1 MKKKIKNDLKKLLVK
16 RERREDDE
24 LQNVTNLYVTVTS
37 VKEYER
43 LIKSG
48 KQYVLSLEQQQGFIL
63 LIFKESKRFLSMTEE
78 LGTSESVITF
88 KINLKKL

>member
-1 MKKKIKNDLKKLLVK
+1 MKYAIFFNYFLYLQDISEKRVNKTMKKKIKNDLKKLLVK

-48 KQYVLSLEQQQGFIL
+48 KQYVLSLE
-63 LIFKESKRFLSMTEE
+63 
-78 LGTSESVITF
+78 
-88 KINLKKL
+88 

>member
-1 MKKKIKNDLKKLLVK
+1 MKKKIKNDLKKLLVE

-48 KQYVLSLEQQQGFIL
+48 KQYVLSLE
-63 LIFKESKRFLSMTEE
+63 
-78 LGTSESVITF
+78 
-88 KINLKKL
+88 

>member
-1 MKKKIKNDLKKLLVK
+1 MKYAIFFNYFLYLQDISEKRVNKTMKKKIKNDLKKLLVK

-24 LQNVTNLYVTVTS
+24 LQNVTNLYVTVTI

-48 KQYVLSLEQQQGFIL
+48 KQYVLSLE
-63 LIFKESKRFLSMTEE
+63 
-78 LGTSESVITF
+78 
-88 KINLKKL
+88 

>member
-1 MKKKIKNDLKKLLVK
+1 MKYAIFFNYFLYLQDISEKRVNKTMKKKFKNDLKKLLVK
-16 RERREDDE
+16 RERQEDDE

-48 KQYVLSLEQQQGFIL
+48 KQYVLSLE
-63 LIFKESKRFLSMTEE
+63 
-78 LGTSESVITF
+78 
-88 KINLKKL
+88 

>member
-48 KQYVLSLEQQQGFIL
+48 KQYVLSLE
-63 LIFKESKRFLSMTEE
+63 
-78 LGTSESVITF
+78 
-88 KINLKKL
+88 